1 MRTKKNKIFF
11 LKYLAIIFIILFSFK
26 IVTESIEIVFKK
38 LIESYKFVFF
48 LIKNIQINTAKLANY
63 KPTEEEKLEFKN
75 NINKIINNW
84 QLLENDK
91 TIK

>member
-1 MRTKKNKIFF
+1 MWTKKNKIFF
-11 LKYLAIIFIILFSFK
+11 LKYLVIIFIILFSFK
-26 IVTESIEIVFKK
+26 IVIESIDIVFKK
-38 LIESYKFVFF
+38 LIESDKFVFF
-48 LIKNIQINTAKLANY
+48 LIKNIQINTAKLADY

-91 TIK
+91 IIK